1 MWLTWAA
8 IKLAAAPALGVLRA
22 VPWQAW
28 AAAGAIGAAWS
39 WHSGR
44 VEAAHQAGKASVQA
58 LWAAA
63 NVKAAQA
70 AASAAA
76 EHRATEQRREAA
88 ARKGIDDATL
98 AVDRARADADRAGR
112 AAAGLRDAARA
123 AAARCG
129 GAARHPTPAASGAPA
144 ASAGDL
150 LADVLGLVEQAG
162 RDMAAEADR
171 RGIAGAACE
180 RLYDSL
186 AR

>member
-8 IKLAAAPALGVLRA
+8 VKLAAAPALGVLRA

-28 AAAGAIGAAWS
+28 AAAGAIGAAWW
-39 WHSGR
+39 WHAGAVQAARAEGR
-44 VEAAHQAGKASVQA
+44 AQVAAEWAKANGEAAR
-58 LWAAA
+58 AAA
-63 NVKAAQA
+63 A
-70 AASAAA
+70 AAAA
-76 EHRATEQRREAA
+76 HRATEQRREAA
-88 ARKGIDDATL
+88 ARKEIDDATD
-98 AVDRARADADRAGR
+98 AIDRARADADRAGR

-123 AAARCG
+123 AAGRCSTT
-129 GAARHPTPAASGAPA
+129 RHPAAAASSPPA

-186 AR
+186 GR

>member
-8 IKLAAAPALGVLRA
+8 VKLAAAPALGVLRA

-28 AAAGAIGAAWS
+28 AAAAAIGAAWW

-112 AAAGLRDAARA
+112 AAVGLRDAASAAAGRCSTARHPA
-123 AAARCG
+123 AAASS
-129 GAARHPTPAASGAPA
+129 PPA

-180 RLYDSL
+180 WLYDSL
-186 AR
+186 R

>member
-8 IKLAAAPALGVLRA
+8 VKLAAAPALGVLRA

-28 AAAGAIGAAWS
+28 AAAGAIGAAWW
-39 WHSGR
+39 WHAGAVQAARAEGR
-44 VEAAHQAGKASVQA
+44 AQGAAEWAKANGEAAR
-58 LWAAA
+58 AAA
-63 NVKAAQA
+63 A
-70 AASAAA
+70 AAAA
-76 EHRATEQRREAA
+76 HRATEQRREAA

-186 AR
+186 GR